1 MITITEKEYALP
13 YYASGNDGECLRVWS
28 TARLVDL
35 AKNFPDEL
43 IPIDQIAELNEN
55 VWFLRDHDEPTCKL
69 VALHAKRILEADATF
84 PVILSA
90 SGSVMDGMHRVA
102 KAWLMG
108 LPTIRAKKFREDP
121 SPDMILTH
129 EEFRALCIQE

>member
-1 MITITEKEYALP
+1 MSP
-13 YYASGNDGECLRVWS
+13 YYASGNDAEGLRVWS

-35 AKNFPDEL
+35 AKDFPDEL
-43 IPIDQIAELNEN
+43 IPIDKIAEFNEN

-69 VALHAKRILEADATF
+69 VALHAKRILDADATF

-108 LPTIRAKKFREDP
+108 LSTIRAKRFREDP
-121 SPDMILTH
+121 APDMILTR
-129 EEFRALCIQE
+129 EEFRELCIEE